1 VVVEQE
7 FLEHPRLTDLGF
19 GAGFALW
26 GFRSCARSQ
35 ERCCVIVRGFQR
47 TFGPDAPLA
56 VGGLLAL
63 ARILGVDGRRKIRLA
78 APGCIR
84 LTSDELSVIAVLA
97 AAQAHDEIRLEAH
110 LSWLLACAPERR
122 ACIAARR
129 TGRVF
134 AAAGMTIA
142 APELDVTPPL
152 AARAF
157 VVHEGGRA

>member
-63 ARILGVDGRRKIRLA
+63 ARISGETAPLLFTAFGNQYWNNNIFQPMASVPVDRK
-78 APGCIR
+78 
-84 LTSDELSVIAVLA
+84 SVV
-97 AAQAHDEIRLEAH
+97 
-110 LSWLLACAPERR
+110 
-122 ACIAARR
+122 
-129 TGRVF
+129 
-134 AAAGMTIA
+134 
-142 APELDVTPPL
+142 
-152 AARAF
+152 
-157 VVHEGGRA
+157 